1 MKIQVISTSAYPKGN
16 VTTKR
21 VHFLCKGLVEN
32 GLNVN
37 LLITN
42 PTEVN
47 WIERNSQ
54 PYGSFENVDFSY
66 IGNQVIRKKNKIIRK
81 IIDFYCHLLVL
92 KQILLNKKNFDLFL
106 IIGTSLDFR
115 FFIPLL
121 VKFNRKKIILEINEY
136 LFVSKKNNLLTKIK
150 RIIITFFHFPLFDG
164 FIVIS
169 TKLKDFI
176 QKYKSKKSEIIIIPI
191 IGDFPPDNKKQ
202 NGFQE
207 KYITHIGS
215 LSDSK
220 DGILGILSAIKKSLS
235 EIDENI
241 LKLYITGNHHSEK
254 DKKIVLNHIE
264 KLGLDDSV
272 SFLGHLN
279 NEELNKLILN
289 SSFVIIN
296 KPYNQQNIYCFPTK
310 IIDYIYNRVPM
321 IISSVGDV
329 NRYFIDGE
337 NALIIDPDNQELLVN
352 AINRLIQDPVLG
364 KKLSTNALML
374 LEKDLNYLYNSS
386 LLKIFFEKSN
396 I

>member
-1 MKIQVISTSAYPKGN
+1 MNIQVITTSAYPKGN

-32 GLNVN
+32 GINVN
-37 LLITN
+37 LLIAN

-47 WIERNSQ
+47 WFERNTHH
-54 PYGSFENVDFSY
+54 YGSFENVDFSY
-66 IGNQVIRKKNKIIRK
+66 IGNQVFRKKNKIIRK

-92 KQILLNKKNFDLFL
+92 KQVLLNKKNFDIFL
-106 IIGTSLDFR
+106 IIGTSIDFR
-115 FFIPLL
+115 LIIPLL

-136 LFVSKKNNLLTKIK
+136 PFVSKKNNLITKIK
-150 RIIITFFHFPLFDG
+150 RIFISFFHFPLFDG

-169 TKLKDFI
+169 TNLKDFV
-176 QKYKSKKSEIIIIPI
+176 QKYKSKKSEIITIPV
-191 IGDFPPDNKKQ
+191 IGDFPHDNKIQ

-220 DGILGILSAIKKSLS
+220 DGILGILSAIMKSLS
-235 EIDENI
+235 EIDENN

-279 NEELNKLILN
+279 NEELNKIILN
-289 SSFVIIN
+289 SSFAIIN

-310 IIDYIYNRVPM
+310 IIDYLYNRVPM

-329 NRYFIDGE
+329 NQYFIDGE

-374 LEKDLNYLYNSS
+374 LEKDLNYLYNGS
-386 LLKIFFEKSN
+386 LLKNFFEKSN